1 MIYNIISPSL
11 LGEGSGSGKKK
22 KKYINKLI
30 IKEMAELKSIK
41 DRVMKALERVRPY
54 LQSDGGDIDLIDVT
68 DDMTVK
74 VKLTGACH
82 GCPYSM
88 QTLKAGVEQAIMKEV
103 PEIKRVI
110 SA

>member
-1 MIYNIISPSL
+1 MTNTLS
-11 LGEGSGSGKKK
+11 
-22 KKYINKLI
+22 
-30 IKEMAELKSIK
+30 IKE
-41 DRVMKALERVRPY
+41 RVAMALERVRPY
-54 LQSDGGDIDLIDVT
+54 LQSDGGDIDLIEVT

-88 QTLKAGVEQAIMKEV
+88 QTLQAGVEQAIMKEV
-103 PEIKRVI
+103 PEIRRVI

>member
-1 MIYNIISPSL
+1 MPD
-11 LGEGSGSGKKK
+11 
-22 KKYINKLI
+22 
-30 IKEMAELKSIK
+30 IKTIK
-41 DRVMKALERVRPY
+41 DRVMTALERVRPY

-74 VKLTGACH
+74 VKLTGACQ

-110 SA
+110 SS

>member
-1 MIYNIISPSL
+1 MSDTIA
-11 LGEGSGSGKKK
+11 
-22 KKYINKLI
+22 
-30 IKEMAELKSIK
+30 IKE
-41 DRVMKALERVRPY
+41 RVVKALNRVRPY
-54 LQSDGGDIDLIDVT
+54 LQSDGGDIELIDVN
-68 DDMTVK
+68 DDLEVK

-82 GCPYSM
+82 GCPYAM

>member
-1 MIYNIISPSL
+1 MTNTPS
-11 LGEGSGSGKKK
+11 
-22 KKYINKLI
+22 
-30 IKEMAELKSIK
+30 IKE
-41 DRVMKALERVRPY
+41 RVVKALERVRPY
-54 LQSDGGDIDLIDVT
+54 LQSDGGDIDLIEVT

-74 VKLTGACH
+74 VRLTGACH

-103 PEIKRVI
+103 PEIRRVI

>member
-1 MIYNIISPSL
+1 
-11 LGEGSGSGKKK
+11 
-22 KKYINKLI
+22 
-30 IKEMAELKSIK
+30 MAELISIK
-41 DRVMKALERVRPY
+41 ERVTKALERVRPY
-54 LQSDGGDIDLIDVT
+54 LQSDGGDIDLLDVT

-82 GCPYSM
+82 GCPYSL

>member
-1 MIYNIISPSL
+1 
-11 LGEGSGSGKKK
+11 
-22 KKYINKLI
+22 
-30 IKEMAELKSIK
+30 MADQKSIK
-41 DRVMKALERVRPY
+41 ERVIKALNRVRPY
-54 LQSDGGDIDLIDVT
+54 LQNDGGDIDLIDVT

>member
-1 MIYNIISPSL
+1 MN
-11 LGEGSGSGKKK
+11 ETT
-22 KKYINKLI
+22 IN
-30 IKEMAELKSIK
+30 IK
-41 DRVMKALERVRPY
+41 DRVLKALERVRPY
-54 LQSDGGDIDLIDVT
+54 LQSDGGDIEFIEIT

-82 GCPYSM
+82 GCPFSI

-103 PEIKRVI
+103 PEIRRVI